1 MTRLQKLLSVSAV
14 LLLAACSGGMP
25 GFSTIKVGSELEALN
40 GAQAI
45 GSPFTK
51 HLTEEYRAYANQEFD
66 EYDHA
71 DSLHFA
77 RKGLATAA
85 GETVM
90 PEVLDD
96 WDLDRPHITE
106 MSSARAQLVDVL
118 ENGGR
123 DIAAQLAAVAQARFD
138 CWVEEQEEDWQTQV
152 THCRNEFYNALRELQ
167 TLVEPEP
174 YVEPAPAP
182 VTVAEEPVRTPVP
195 LEQALFLVFFDWD
208 KSDLTGG
215 ANDVIDAIVKE
226 VMSRDDVNKIK
237 INGHT
242 DSSGGDRYN
251 DKLSKKRAE
260 AVRDALVARGID
272 PTMVVVEASGEKDL
286 LVKTADNVR
295 EPANRRAQIS
305 LE

>member
-40 GAQAI
+40 NAQAI

-51 HLTEEYRAYANQEFD
+51 HLTAEYKAYANQEFE

-96 WDLDRPHITE
+96 WDLDRPHIVE

-138 CWVEEQEEDWQTQV
+138 CWVEEQEEDWQAQV
-152 THCRNEFYNALRELQ
+152 AHCRNEFYNALRELQ

-182 VTVAEEPVRTPVP
+182 VTVSEPVRTPVP
-195 LEQALFLVFFDWD
+195 LDQALFLVFFDWD
-208 KSDLTGG
+208 KSDLTSG

-226 VMSRDDVNKIK
+226 VMSRDDVNAIK

-242 DSSGGDRYN
+242 DSSGSDRYN

-260 AVRDALVARGID
+260 SVRDALVARGID
-272 PTMVVVEASGEKDL
+272 PTMVVIDASGEKDL